1 MGMRTKLGGD
11 LMLRDMQGW
20 ESIVYASVLSQGC
33 LIAGN
38 RQSSVSISRN
48 ADWRLVPD
56 KFHRKIWTS
65 SGQRAI
71 CSIGSVTRLFS
82 TSLSF
87 CQ

>member
-1 MGMRTKLGGD
+1 MGMHTKLGGD
-11 LMLRDMQGW
+11 PMLRDMQGW

-48 ADWRLVPD
+48 TDWRHVPD
-56 KFHRKIWTS
+56 RVHRKIWTS
-65 SGQRAI
+65 GGQCAFR
-71 CSIGSVTRLFS
+71 SIGSVTRHFV
-82 TSLSF
+82 TSLSS